1 MVFQSRISGVLKV
14 NVKWLRRTKLR
25 AAAKKSGKS
34 GGLRIG

>member
-1 MVFQSRISGVLKV
+1 MSYKQVEAIIDGSKTLDC
-14 NVKWLRRTKLR
+14 LLR

>member
-1 MVFQSRISGVLKV
+1 MAHGRVGKAIATAVDKKESG
-14 NVKWLRRTKLR
+14 LR